1 MKAEEKA
8 SLAKPTL
15 PDIILP
21 NSASAAPAAG
31 GVNNQTAAAA
41 AADSPTY
48 GMDERSPSVG

>member
-21 NSASAAPAAG
+21 NSASAAPAG